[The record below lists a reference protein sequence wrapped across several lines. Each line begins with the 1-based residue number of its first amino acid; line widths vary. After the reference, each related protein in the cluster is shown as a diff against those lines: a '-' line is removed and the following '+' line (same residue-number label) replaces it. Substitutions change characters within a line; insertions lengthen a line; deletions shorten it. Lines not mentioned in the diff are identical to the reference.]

1 MVFFLT
7 ASMVLAGFLSV
18 LVPPLAGKWLSR
30 SFILSEQM
38 QAAVEERRTG
48 CLVCG

>member
-1 MVFFLT
+1 
-7 ASMVLAGFLSV
+7 MVLAGFLSV
-18 LVPPLAGKWLSR
+18 LVPHLAGQKLSR
-30 SFILSEQM
+30 SLSLAEQM